1 MTKEVV
7 EASEPSIQGVDRVLG
22 RIRGPER
29 GPTLLCIGGL
39 HGNEPAGVRALE
51 KVLVKLEP
59 RGRLVSGE
67 FVALAGNCAA
77 LAVGHRFMDR
87 DLNRAWTPERIW
99 RLCNRGAVRG
109 EAEDREQI
117 ELLDAIEE
125 VVETAR
131 EVTGHPIP
139 AEIGPR
145 RPGDPAAL
153 IASSD
158 KIQRELGW
166 KPQYPELRDIIET
179 AWKWHQAHPKG
190 YGD

>member
-1 MTKEVV
+1 MRDYVHV
-7 EASEPSIQGVDRVLG
+7 IDLAQAHILA
-22 RIRGPER
+22 
-29 GPTLLCIGGL
+29 L
-39 HGNEPAGVRALE
+39 RALDQGSR
-51 KVLVKLEP
+51 VYNLGSGQGFTVK
-59 RGRLVSGE
+59 
-67 FVALAGNCAA
+67 
-77 LAVGHRFMDR
+77 
-87 DLNRAWTPERIW
+87 
-99 RLCNRGAVRG
+99 
-109 EAEDREQI
+109 
-117 ELLDAIEE
+117 E

-139 AEIGPR
+139 AEMGPR